1 MRRQLS
7 ADQADVVSGGVGLS
21 RQKLQLGV
29 SPLLGC
35 HDLTGVAQVAVT
47 QLVEVEWVDA
57 HLIEAFRNDDRFAR
71 DVAGWIPAPNL
82 DAARPCEGE
91 LAVVVFSS
99 AGVLGLLDDNDLVTI
114 HLTSHGNR
122 GRQAGVAGRS
132 ALEAFDLGEKLGHVE
147 DLALGH

>member
-1 MRRQLS
+1 GRRRRDRRVRCAELRSVRRAPDPGWTSCSFRARHQLS

-21 RQKLQLGV
+21 RQELQLGV
-29 SPLLGC
+29 SPLLWC

-82 DAARPCEGE
+82 DAARPCE
-91 LAVVVFSS
+91 
-99 AGVLGLLDDNDLVTI
+99 
-114 HLTSHGNR
+114 
-122 GRQAGVAGRS
+122 
-132 ALEAFDLGEKLGHVE
+132 
-147 DLALGH
+147 